1 MAALDARMTAATI
14 LVGSRPV
21 RQPAREPM
29 PAVYRL
35 SDRRLR
41 MYYVGGNGT
50 SAGARF
56 SPRSLPT
63 VSPGTRKPGSACTE
77 PGRLDAVGVVK
88 PSLIRLPD
96 GRVRMFSVG
105 MDGSTARILT
115 AIAHG
120 ESE

>member
-35 SDRRLR
+35 PDRRLR
-41 MYYVGGNGT
+41 MCYVGGNGT

-63 VSPGTRKPGSACTE
+63 VSPGTRKPVRLAQS
-77 PGRLDAVGVVK
+77 PGRLDAAGVVE

-96 GRVRMFSVG
+96 GRVRMFYVAW
-105 MDGSTARILT
+105 TVRPR
-115 AIAHG
+115 
-120 ESE
+120 ES